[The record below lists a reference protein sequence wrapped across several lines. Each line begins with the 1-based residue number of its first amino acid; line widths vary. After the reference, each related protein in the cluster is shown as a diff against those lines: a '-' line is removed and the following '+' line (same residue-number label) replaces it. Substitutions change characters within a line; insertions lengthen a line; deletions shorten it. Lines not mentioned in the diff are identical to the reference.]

1 MSLNSVI
8 MTKVR
13 PTVIFDCRNPEHR
26 RHAWAMLKERTL
38 KNSPYIWALNDGQ
51 DNVFDMIRQQ
61 LSEWYTEQEFG
72 VADLPQA
79 TVVDIKSVDKRAV

>member
-13 PTVIFDCRNPEHR
+13 STVIFNAADPEHR
-26 RHAWAMLKERTL
+26 RHAYVMLKNRTL
-38 KNSPYIWALNDGQ
+38 KDCPYIWALSDGQ

-61 LSEWYTEQEFG
+61 LSEWYADQEFG
-72 VADLPQA
+72 VAKLPQ
-79 TVVDIKSVDKRAV
+79 TKVFPISVDRKQS

>member
-13 PTVIFDCRNPEHR
+13 PTVIFDPTNRDHR
-26 RHAWAMLKERTL
+26 RHAWVMLKNRTL
-38 KNSPYIWALNDGQ
+38 KDCPYIWALNDGQ

-72 VADLPQA
+72 VAEKPQA
-79 TVVDIKSVDKRAV
+79 TVVAIPVDRKQG

>member
-13 PTVIFDCRNPEHR
+13 PTVIFDAANQEHR
-26 RHAWAMLKERTL
+26 RHAWIMLTNRTL
-38 KNSPYIWALNDGQ
+38 KDCPYIWALNDGQ

-61 LSEWYTEQEFG
+61 LSEWYTEQEF
-72 VADLPQA
+72 VAKKPQA
-79 TVVDIKSVDKRAV
+79 AVVPINTVDRKQG